1 MLSQRFI
8 TRAGFL
14 GFLLFAVLGGIGL
27 RLFSLQILNHEFY
40 RNEVIGRLALDELL
54 ALRGEIVDRNGEVL
68 AKDIETL
75 TVCACPRLIR
85 NPDMVAAQLAPLL
98 SLDEKELRERLAVD
112 ASFVVL
118 RTKVPAILG
127 NTLKGLRIDGIY
139 WVREAQRLYPK
150 APLFSSTLGFVGKDR
165 KGLEGLEYV
174 FNHVLEGKNGY
185 VTFERDALGQE
196 IPTTVTVHPPEKGQ
210 NLHLTLDTT
219 VQFFAEEALHR
230 AIERTRAK
238 RGVII
243 VNDPKTGD
251 LLAIASYPSFDNR
264 SFGNFPPESW
274 RNCAV
279 HMVIE
284 PGSTVKP
291 LILAAALEE
300 KVVSLGDTF
309 LCSGGI
315 RVHNHRVRCIK
326 AHGQERLEDVL
337 INSCNAG
344 IISIAQRLGKEK
356 LYTYLKNFGFGEKTG
371 IPLPGEE
378 KGLLRQP
385 EQWSLLSIGAV
396 PIGQEIMVTP
406 VQLLYAL
413 SSIANR
419 GVLMQ
424 PRLVRR
430 ITDASGSVVHEFPSS
445 PVRRVVSEKTA
456 QLVLSMMEKVV
467 RDGTGKKAQVVGYRI
482 AGKTGTGQKAGPGGK
497 YVAGAYY
504 SSFAGFFPLPDPRFG
519 VLVVLDEP
527 KGEYYGG
534 DIAAPVFRE
543 VAENILRYYGVIS
556 EGSEVETF

>member
-1 MLSQRFI
+1 MLSQRFVA
-8 TRAGFL
+8 RAGFL

-27 RLFSLQILNHEFY
+27 RLFSLQVLNHEFY

-68 AKDIETL
+68 ARDVETL
-75 TVCACPRLIR
+75 TVCACPRLIH
-85 NPDMVAAQLAPLL
+85 NPDVVAAQLAPLL
-98 SLDEKELRERLAVD
+98 SLDEKELQERLAAD

-118 RTKVPAILG
+118 RTRVPAVLG
-127 NTLKGLRIDGIY
+127 NTLKGLRIDGVY
-139 WVREAQRLYPK
+139 WVREAQRLYPR
-150 APLFSSTLGFVGKDR
+150 APLFSSILGFVGKDR
-165 KGLEGLEYV
+165 RGLEGLEYM

-210 NLHLTLDTT
+210 SLHLTLDTT
-219 VQFFAEEALHR
+219 VQFFAEEALRR
-230 AIERTRAK
+230 AIERTKAK

-264 SFGNFPPESW
+264 SFESFPPESW
-274 RNCAV
+274 RNYAV

-309 LCSGGI
+309 FCPGGI

-326 AHGQERLEDVL
+326 THGQESLEDVL

-356 LYTYLKNFGFGEKTG
+356 LYTYLKNFGFGERTG
-371 IPLPGEE
+371 VPLPGEE
-378 KGLLRQP
+378 KGLLRRP
-385 EQWSLLSIGAV
+385 EEWSLLSIGAV
-396 PIGQEIMVTP
+396 PIGQEMMVTP
-406 VQLLYAL
+406 MQLLYAL
-413 SSIANR
+413 SSIANQ

-430 ITDASGSVVHEFPSS
+430 ITDASGNVVREFPSS

-456 QLVLSMMEKVV
+456 RLVLSMMEKVV
-467 RDGTGKKAQVVGYRI
+467 KEGTGKKAQVAGYRI

-504 SSFAGFFPLPDPRFG
+504 SSFVGFFPLPDPRFG

-534 DIAAPVFRE
+534 DIAAPVFQE